1 MPEIHKKAIIACYL
15 ASHLV
20 YKRGLDWSPS
30 IADILPMISQDPD
43 IMS

>member
-20 YKRGLDWSPS
+20 YTRGLDWSPN
-30 IADILPMISQDPD
+30 IADLLPTLIDDPHL
-43 IMS
+43 MS